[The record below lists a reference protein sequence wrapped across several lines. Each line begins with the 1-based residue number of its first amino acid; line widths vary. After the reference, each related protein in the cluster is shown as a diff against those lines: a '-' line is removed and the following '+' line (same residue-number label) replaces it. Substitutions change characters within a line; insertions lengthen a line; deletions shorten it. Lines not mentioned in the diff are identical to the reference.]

1 MKNGDYTETVIQDN
15 KNECDCKNCCSL
27 DCGTKK
33 RTVSVSSQIKMTH
46 NKSEIGHKN
55 KKCSLHR
62 KEKNNSVKK
71 SNVIN
76 NIAAPL
82 TGHLFIKTF

>member
-1 MKNGDYTETVIQDN
+1 MKD
-15 KNECDCKNCCSL
+15 KKSCDCKSCDLS
-27 DCGTKK
+27 CGTKK

-55 KKCSLHR
+55 KKCTI
-62 KEKNNSVKK
+62 EKNNSVKN

-76 NIAAPL
+76 NIAVPFAEHI
-82 TGHLFIKTF
+82 HLKTF